1 MQPEQSMTMGAGEA
15 QGQNMDLIE
24 MYLEHLRR
32 AGRSLNTIEDRRV
45 LLYRIHRELTYGLD
59 GASDVELK
67 EWLYRDEWSQN
78 TKATFYNGLKSFY
91 GWATNPR
98 DPWLTVNPMEDLE
111 PVSVARGLARPV
123 TDEQLHR
130 MLTEAAQPYRL
141 WATIAAY
148 QGLRCVEIS
157 RLDRQDITE
166 ERLIVVKGKG
176 GYPRVHDTHPDV
188 WAAVKDLPPGP
199 VARLKSGERA
209 SPRQVSNNASV
220 YFQRTMG
227 MEGVALHRCRHW
239 LGVTTQRL
247 YRDIRVTQETL
258 GHRSLT
264 STQVYTAASNDPQ
277 REARSMLPRLAG

>member
-1 MQPEQSMTMGAGEA
+1 
-15 QGQNMDLIE
+15 MDLIE
-24 MYLEHLRR
+24 LYLEHLRR
-32 AGRSLNTIEDRRV
+32 AGRTAQTIEDRRV
-45 LLYRIHRELTYGLD
+45 LLYRIHRDLVYGLD
-59 GASDVELK
+59 GASDGELK
-67 EWLYRDEWSQN
+67 EWLYRDHWSQN

-91 GWATNPR
+91 RWAADPR
-98 DPWLTVNPMEDLE
+98 RRVGLTIDPTEDLE
-111 PVSVARGLARPV
+111 PVSGARGVARPV

-130 MLTEAAQPYRL
+130 MLTEAAQPYRM
-141 WATIAAY
+141 WATLAAY

-157 RLDRQDITE
+157 RLDREHITE
-166 ERLIVVKGKG
+166 DRLIVVKGKG
-176 GYPRVHDTHPDV
+176 GWPRVHDTHPDV

-264 STQVYTAASNDPQ
+264 STQVYTAASIEQQ
-277 REARSMLPRLAG
+277 REARAMLPRLAG